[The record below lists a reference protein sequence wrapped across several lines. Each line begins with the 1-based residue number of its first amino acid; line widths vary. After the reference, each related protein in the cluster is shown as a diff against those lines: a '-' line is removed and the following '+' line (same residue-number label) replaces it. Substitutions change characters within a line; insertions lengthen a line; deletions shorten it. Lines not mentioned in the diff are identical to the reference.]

1 MEEDCGGGSRSASA
15 SGNDDRVREWE
26 DGLPSVADLT
36 PLSQCLISPQLAS
49 AFSITSDIPPFRS
62 LADVSR
68 ASHSMFA
75 ILKNTPSLPS
85 LPTITPPQPSPSR
98 PYTYPNTQSHQ
109 HPHTHAHT
117 HVNTNSH
124 THTSADPTS
133 TPRSFPPHSVGD
145 ENEARPPAPDDE
157 VDALA
162 PGSDSS
168 EGPTRHDVDVD
179 VEPEEV
185 ESAPAGL
192 ENSTDDPSART
203 LKRPRLVWTPELHK
217 RFIEAVA
224 HLGIKNAVPKTIMQ
238 LMNVEGLTRENVA
251 SHLQK
256 YRLYLKRMQGL
267 STEGPTSSD
276 HLFASTPVPPSLAA
290 STRFYAGVPAH
301 LEDIMQVPYSNPHV
315 PMPMGR
321 GHADTTT
328 NATGTFAPVDPFA
341 YNNFVRPP
349 PPPHRFVQGYPKD
362 SHVTRENQSAS
373 SSHHILRLFPTGK

>member
-1 MEEDCGGGSRSASA
+1 MEEEGGGGSRSASA

-26 DGLPSVADLT
+26 DGLPTVADLT

-49 AFSITSDIPPFRS
+49 AFSITSDIPPCRS
-62 LADVSR
+62 AADVSR
-68 ASHSMFA
+68 ASHSMFS
-75 ILKNTPSLPS
+75 ILKNTPSLP
-85 LPTITPPQPSPSR
+85 PITPPPPSPSR
-98 PYTYPNTQSHQ
+98 PHTQFRQ
-109 HPHTHAHT
+109 HLHVNVQAHT
-117 HVNTNSH
+117 
-124 THTSADPTS
+124 PIPPELTS
-133 TPRSFPPHSVGD
+133 TPRSFLPHSIGD

-157 VDALA
+157 VDAPV

-168 EGPTRHDVDVD
+168 ENRSRHDVDAD

-185 ESAPAGL
+185 DSAPAAL
-192 ENSTDDPSART
+192 DNSTEDPSART
-203 LKRPRLVWTPELHK
+203 LKRPRLVWYPELHK

-276 HLFASTPVPPSLAA
+276 HLFASTPVPPDFAP

-301 LEDIMQVPYSNPHV
+301 LEEVMQVPFANPHAPV
-315 PMPMGR
+315 PMGMGHPD
-321 GHADTTT
+321 G
-328 NATGTFAPVDPFA
+328 ATVAGSFAPVDPFA
-341 YNNFVRPP
+341 YSTYVRP
-349 PPPHRFVQGYPKD
+349 PPPHRFVQGYPKEIPG
-362 SHVTRENQSAS
+362 TRENKSAS
-373 SSHHILRLFPTGK
+373 SSHHILRLFPTRK